1 MARFLLFTAMY
12 VYYWYLWQFYLVLT
26 MSYYDSENVPLN
38 HWLFAK
44 NQLNGFILDKPNPE
58 SNLIYKGSCPVP
70 RVLDKPWQ
78 PQLGSLK
85 IYLCTSDKTP
95 RSYHYEYIGIIDEQ
109 FY

>member
-1 MARFLLFTAMY
+1 
-12 VYYWYLWQFYLVLT
+12 
-26 MSYYDSENVPLN
+26 MSYNDSESVPLN

-44 NQLNGFILDKPNPE
+44 NQLKGFILDKPNPE
-58 SNLIYKGSCPVP
+58 SNLSYKGSCPVP

-95 RSYHYEYIGIIDEQ
+95 RSKHYIGIIDEQ
-109 FY
+109 LDFNTFLTPLPVYNVMYIYIQYI

>member
-1 MARFLLFTAMY
+1 MR
-12 VYYWYLWQFYLVLT
+12 
-26 MSYYDSENVPLN
+26 YYDSENVSLN

-44 NQLNGFILDKPNPE
+44 NQLNGLILDKSNPE
-58 SNLIYKGSCPVP
+58 SQLSYKGSCPVP

-95 RSYHYEYIGIIDEQ
+95 EVSTILELLMNSFIRFQNLFKTTTCI
-109 FY
+109 